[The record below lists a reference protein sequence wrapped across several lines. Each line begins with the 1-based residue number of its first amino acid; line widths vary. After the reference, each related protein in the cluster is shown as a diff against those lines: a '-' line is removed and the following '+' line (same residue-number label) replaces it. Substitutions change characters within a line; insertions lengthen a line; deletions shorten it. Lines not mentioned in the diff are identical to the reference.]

1 MMRYNEEMLY
11 NGSQALFEDSQFQ
24 AAFNWNIKEELYR
37 LLTKIMETYDFEAGS
52 IYLENGTTPGTF
64 EMVTSKGFSQQYCK
78 DVNKIFMGMG
88 FSGTAAELRQVRVS
102 EDAENDIRFIR
113 KKYKKN
119 IKSFI
124 TVPLLSGEKV
134 LGIIDLG
141 SEKKRNFSLQ
151 EIEALALMGNLLGL
165 YLHNSYQ
172 LWKIKKR
179 EHEAKQL
186 YSLGKEIIGF
196 EEINTIC
203 MVTLEECRVLM
214 KADGAFVI
222 LEKDILHDKRV
233 LSTGLALDSFTP
245 EIITYLS
252 NEFNQGGDHIIVRK
266 KSGKNIL
273 SPLFK
278 KNNIVRLYCIKL
290 TVSDRTFGILG
301 VTRSNPQFTYFDVSL
316 FKRISWHLS
325 LAISRYIFLQQSK
338 SIAILEEQNRIS
350 RELHDSL
357 AQQLLAML
365 HHIQY
370 IHRLC
375 KNERDEHLLP
385 HIQSLMSII
394 EMTYTDV
401 REAIFGLRI
410 TKMNGETSFEDAL
423 KKCIAR
429 FQNETDIEIVT
440 NINLKI
446 QLPFFAKIQLLRIIQ
461 EALTNIRKHS
471 KATKAQ
477 IDILSMDN
485 CLKIFICDNGIGF
498 DVNVDNRGYGL
509 SVMKERAE
517 DIGAVINITSEKKK
531 GTNITLILD
540 NEKLGGINFEGPN
553 NDCR

>member
-1 MMRYNEEMLY
+1 MSYKEEMIF
-11 NGSQALFEDSQFQ
+11 NGSHAAFEDAQFQ
-24 AAFNWNIKEELYR
+24 PTFNQNIKIELER
-37 LLTKIMETYDFEAGS
+37 LLTKIMETYDFEAGA

-64 EMVTSKGFSQQYCK
+64 EMITARGFSQQYCK

-151 EIEALALMGNLLGL
+151 EIEALALIGNLMGS

-179 EHEAKQL
+179 ENEAKQL

-203 MVTLEECRVLM
+203 LVTLEECRVLM

-233 LSTGLALDSFTP
+233 LSTGLALDSFSP
-245 EIITYLS
+245 EIIAYLS
-252 NEFNQGGDHIIVRK
+252 SEFNQGDHIVVRK
-266 KSGKNIL
+266 SSENNIL
-273 SPLFK
+273 SPFFK
-278 KNNIVRLYCIKL
+278 KNNIERFYCIKL
-290 TVSDRTFGILG
+290 TVSDKTFGILG
-301 VTRSNPQFTYFDVSL
+301 VTRSNPHFTNFDLGL

-325 LAISRYIFLQQSK
+325 LAISKYIFLQQSK

-365 HHIQY
+365 HHIEY

-375 KNERDEHLLP
+375 KNEANEHLLP
-385 HIQSLMSII
+385 HIQSLLSII

-410 TKMNGETSFEDAL
+410 TKMNEETSFEDAL
-423 KKCIAR
+423 KKCLAR
-429 FQNETDIEIVT
+429 FQHETNIEMVT
-440 NINLKI
+440 NINFKL
-446 QLPFFAKIQLLRIIQ
+446 QLPFFTKIQLLRIIQ

-471 KATKAQ
+471 KATKVR
-477 IDILSMDN
+477 IDILSVGN
-485 CLKIFICDNGIGF
+485 SLKIFISDNGIGF
-498 DVNVDNRGYGL
+498 DVNTVNHGYGL
-509 SVMKERAE
+509 SVMKERAG
-517 DIGAVINITSEKKK
+517 DIGAVMEIASEKEK
-531 GTNITLILD
+531 GTSITLILD
-540 NEKLGGINFEGPN
+540 NVKGGINLEGPD
-553 NDCR
+553 NDYR